1 MELTE
6 ARVRAAVETNEQ
18 LEACLRSGKI
28 QLIWLDSAGFQP
40 GEYAAC
46 VEKVHAAGML
56 CGLRT
61 PYIWRREAEQFF
73 DESPEMLKQAGF
85 DAWLFRNMEG
95 ALYFL
100 EHGLTKE
107 TPFVTD
113 HSLYVWTKEAEKI
126 LLEMLGTAPAGLT
139 LPLELSGKEL
149 EHLTAE
155 LRTSAAG
162 SQPAAE
168 PQTAT
173 AGSQLLNES
182 RPQLELVV
190 YGRAPMMVSAQC
202 LKKTSGGCRKG
213 EEELLFLRDRT
224 GARMP
229 VRNYCRFCYNII
241 YNAVPTVLYD
251 LDREL
256 GRISPQAY
264 RYEFSTESAAET
276 FAVLEGLMP
285 GKPAETKKPGNR
297 VQEKAGASSGFTRG
311 HLHRG
316 V

>member
-1 MELTE
+1 MRRMELSE

-18 LEACLRSGKI
+18 LEACLGSGKT
-28 QLIWLDSAGFQP
+28 QLIWLDSAEFSP

-73 DESPEMLKQAGF
+73 DASLEMLKQAGF
-85 DAWLFRNMEG
+85 DAWLFRNTEG
-95 ALYFL
+95 ALYFV
-100 EHGLTKE
+100 EHGLTEK

-113 HSLYVWTKEAEKI
+113 HSLYVWNREAEKI

-149 EHLTAE
+149 EQLAAQ
-155 LRTSAAG
+155 LRTPAPG
-162 SQPAAE
+162 SQHSSGPQAAD
-168 PQTAT
+168 
-173 AGSQLLNES
+173 AGSQLLPG
-182 RPQLELVV
+182 PQPQPELVV

-276 FAVLEGLMP
+276 FAVLEGHVP
-285 GKPAETKKPGNR
+285 DR
-297 VQEKAGASSGFTRG
+297 AGASAGFTRG

>member
-1 MELTE
+1 
-6 ARVRAAVETNEQ
+6 
-18 LEACLRSGKI
+18 
-28 QLIWLDSAGFQP
+28 
-40 GEYAAC
+40 
-46 VEKVHAAGML
+46 
-56 CGLRT
+56 
-61 PYIWRREAEQFF
+61 
-73 DESPEMLKQAGF
+73 MLKQAGF
-85 DAWLFRNMEG
+85 DAWLFRNTEG
-95 ALYFL
+95 ALYFF

-113 HSLYVWTKEAEKI
+113 HSLYVWNREAEKI
-126 LLEMLGTAPAGLT
+126 LLEMLGTAPVGLT

-149 EHLTAE
+149 EQLAAQ
-155 LRTSAAG
+155 LRTPAPGSQLSPGSQAADAG
-162 SQPAAE
+162 SQHSPG
-168 PQTAT
+168 PQ
-173 AGSQLLNES
+173 
-182 RPQLELVV
+182 PQLELVV

-276 FAVLEGLMP
+276 FAVLEGRAP
-285 GKPAETKKPGNR
+285 DR
-297 VQEKAGASSGFTRG
+297 AGASAGFTRG